1 MRFLAT
7 ILLLIFSL
15 IWYYFWYNNL
25 NNILIVNQVDNYSS
39 YSILIIMAWMFVFW
53 ILFWKTLI
61 KKEENIIKEKNIV
74 EENNFVPEI
83 KKETTLT
90 YKNYDD
96 DFEFTKSNIDKIL
109 YKKNTKTKDS
119 MFLWVA
125 NRLKKQRK
133 QNLTIIEG
141 IWPKLEE
148 LLNINWIY
156 SYKDLANSDILKI
169 KNILKSAGKRYL
181 MLHNPETWWKQALL
195 ADKKNFKELK
205 NYQNK
210 LVKWV
215 EK

>member
-25 NNILIVNQVDNYSS
+25 NNILIVNQVDNYSN

-53 ILFWKTLI
+53 VLFWKTLI

-74 EENNFVPEI
+74 EENNFIPEI

-96 DFEFTKSNIDKIL
+96 DFEFIKSNIDKIL
-109 YKKNTKTKDS
+109 YKKNTKTQDS

-195 ADKKNFKELK
+195 ADKENFKELK

>member
-25 NNILIVNQVDNYSS
+25 NNILIVNQVDNYSN

-53 ILFWKTLI
+53 VLFWKTLI

-74 EENNFVPEI
+74 EENNFIPEI

-195 ADKKNFKELK
+195 ADKENFKELK